1 MVLLHCTIEIYTSL
15 KESFKG
21 IFLHCSIFLMRRGAY
36 PENGQDCRRLTLPT
50 KANTRATTRAAG
62 KRKVKARRVTSMKL
76 DDDDQDAIYAKGYA
90 DGRADVLKQLKEHWE
105 RFGHEKEKWTDLM
118 KDPEK
123 LAALAENDPRFSVA
137 MTTAVVALLIAE
149 HEKEKAW
156 EATELLTAKVPHSL
170 KK

>member
-1 MVLLHCTIEIYTSL
+1 
-15 KESFKG
+15 
-21 IFLHCSIFLMRRGAY
+21 
-36 PENGQDCRRLTLPT
+36 
-50 KANTRATTRAAG
+50 
-62 KRKVKARRVTSMKL
+62 MKL
-76 DDDDQDAIYAKGYA
+76 DDDDQKAAYAEGFAHGMESVLEKLRKEMEWI
-90 DGRADVLKQLKEHWE
+90 GRN
-105 RFGHEKEKWTDLM
+105 KEKWTDLM

-123 LAALAENDPRFSVA
+123 LAALAENDPQFSVA